1 MRNRSSSSS
10 LRLLPAAQHRR
21 SASHRVAFFF
31 FLCRDDD
38 DGDNEYSSTEYS
50 VQYSVGVLRYLV
62 PVPAGTTDSYRST
75 VPGTPSP
82 YPGTPSRYSDENSE
96 YSVAVTGTW
105 YGVLR
110 VLLLWPYLVTA
121 GTRRSTRLLLQHCEY
136 LLLGVLSFCFLDFY
150 SLRACPPQ

>member
-50 VQYSVGVLRYLV
+50 VQYSVLRYLV